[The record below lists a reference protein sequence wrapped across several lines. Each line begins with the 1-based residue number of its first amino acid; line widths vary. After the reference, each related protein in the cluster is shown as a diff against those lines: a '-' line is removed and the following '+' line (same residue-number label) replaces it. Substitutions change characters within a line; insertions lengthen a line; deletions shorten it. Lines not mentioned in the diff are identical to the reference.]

1 MRLERKMRMKTRKM
15 QTHHFPL
22 LHQLRN
28 RENVLMKIVLVHQVI
43 VVCTD
48 PAPLQLDP
56 LPNSI
61 AFTICLLHDRP
72 VFADKYLYHFINSD
86 TPLHAILCTDDEH
99 SYDRN
104 VAELSETP
112 NRKRLWKLMK
122 KTYTLR
128 RKWVLDEAPPVL
140 AVLSKF
146 PCLKQ
151 TKYVSLLLC
160 SLALQC
166 V

>member
-1 MRLERKMRMKTRKM
+1 MRMKTRKM

-28 RENVLMKIVLVHQVI
+28 REDVLMKIVPVHEVI
-43 VVCTD
+43 VVHVHVCTD
-48 PAPLQLDP
+48 PTPLQLGLP
-56 LPNSI
+56 PNSI
-61 AFTICLLHDRP
+61 AFTACLLHYRP
-72 VFADKYLYHFINSD
+72 DFSNSD
-86 TPLHAILCTDDEH
+86 TPLHTILCTDDEH

-112 NRKRLWKLMK
+112 NRKRLRKLMK

-140 AVLSKF
+140 AVLSNF

-151 TKYVSLLLC
+151 TKYVSPLLC